1 MGLLGAKGTRSACP
15 SLYAILLSLT
25 LAGTSGKKETRG
37 GIMAELWR
45 DDDELFAIARAELYT
60 AVVGD
65 VMDQLGFQH
74 QFLPPQIRPL
84 EPRMV
89 VIGRAMPVVSTDSV
103 AVKPW
108 YGVKDAQAGDTD
120 DAPRKSGNP
129 VIENPFGIML
139 KALDDLRPN
148 EVYLAKGGSPRY
160 SVWGELMSTRA
171 MKLGATGAVME
182 GYARDTN
189 GILELGFPTFAFGS
203 YAQDQSPRGKVVDF
217 RCPVEIGGVHVD
229 PGDIVFG
236 DVDGVCTVPRK
247 AEREV
252 FTKALEKA
260 RGEKQVQAAIRD
272 GMSAQEAFDRFGI
285 L

>member
-1 MGLLGAKGTRSACP
+1 
-15 SLYAILLSLT
+15 
-25 LAGTSGKKETRG
+25 
-37 GIMAELWR
+37 MAELWR
-45 DDDELFAIARAELYT
+45 DDNELFATVKAELYT

-89 VIGRAMPVVSTDSV
+89 VIGRAMTVVSTDSV

-108 YGVKDAQAGDTD
+108 YGVKDAQAASADDTT
-120 DAPRKSGNP
+120 RKSGNP
-129 VIENPFGIML
+129 VMDNPFGLML
-139 KALDDLRPN
+139 RALDDLQPN
-148 EVYLAKGGSPRY
+148 EVYLAAGGSPRY

-171 MKLGATGAVME
+171 MKLGATGAVVE

-217 RCPVEIGGVHVD
+217 RRPVEIGGVRVN

-236 DVDGVCTVPRK
+236 DIDGVCTIPKKV
-247 AEREV
+247 EREV

-260 RGEKQVQAAIRD
+260 RGEKQVQNAIRE
-272 GMSAQEAFDRFGI
+272 GISAQEAFDRFGI

>member
-1 MGLLGAKGTRSACP
+1 
-15 SLYAILLSLT
+15 
-25 LAGTSGKKETRG
+25 
-37 GIMAELWR
+37 MAELWR
-45 DDDELFAIARAELYT
+45 DDNELFTTAKAELYT

-108 YGVKDAQAGDTD
+108 YGVKDAQAAGAADLN
-120 DAPRKSGNP
+120 RKSGNP
-129 VIENPFGIML
+129 VIDNPFGLML
-139 KALDDLRPN
+139 RALDDLQPN
-148 EVYLAKGGSPRY
+148 EVYLAAGGSPRY

-171 MKLGATGAVME
+171 MKLGAAGAVME
-182 GYARDTN
+182 GYTRDTN

-217 RCPVEIGGVHVD
+217 RCPVEIGGVRVD

-236 DVDGVCTVPRK
+236 DIDGVCAVPKK

-252 FTKALEKA
+252 FAKALEKA
-260 RGEKQVQAAIRD
+260 RGEKQVSSAIRG

>member
-1 MGLLGAKGTRSACP
+1 
-15 SLYAILLSLT
+15 
-25 LAGTSGKKETRG
+25 
-37 GIMAELWR
+37 MAELWR
-45 DDDELFAIARAELYT
+45 DDNELLAMAKAELYT

-65 VMDQLGFQH
+65 IMDQLGLQH
-74 QFLPPQIRPL
+74 QFLPPKIRPL

-89 VIGRAMPVVSTDSV
+89 VVGRAMPVVSADSV

-108 YGVKDAQAGDTD
+108 YGVD
-120 DAPRKSGNP
+120 DPENSGAEAPVRKSGNP
-129 VIENPFGIML
+129 VLENPFGLML
-139 KALDDLRPN
+139 RALDDLRPN

-171 MKLGATGAVME
+171 MKLGATGAVLE

-189 GILELGFPTFAFGS
+189 GILELSFPTFAYGS

-217 RCPVEIGGVHVD
+217 RCPVEIGGVRVD

-236 DVDGVCTVPRK
+236 DIDGVCTVPQK

-252 FTKALEKA
+252 FVKALEKA
-260 RGEKQVQAAIRD
+260 RGEKQVQTAIRD